1 MDETE
6 YGDLDISWVIESER
20 LSKISQNYLREN
32 MDKIQIHSIYI
43 NIKNHIDKI
52 TSTWH
57 VIDSLCANS
66 VGIKNDIILKLIES
80 NKILQTGNKYKL
92 LDLLVFNIDL
102 DPENIQDFSH
112 SDLIADFSSR
122 FLKSVSVLND
132 IKIPA
137 SIFIFHNL
145 NAIYLIFQEIGNT
158 NITSILK
165 NPNNK
170 LRKTKK
176 VTLIIPDNSVKPRIF
191 Y

>member
-1 MDETE
+1 MQTE
-6 YGDLDISWVIESER
+6 
-20 LSKISQNYLREN
+20 
-32 MDKIQIHSIYI
+32 
-43 NIKNHIDKI
+43 
-52 TSTWH
+52 
-57 VIDSLCANS
+57 
-66 VGIKNDIILKLIES
+66 
-80 NKILQTGNKYKL
+80 NKYKL

-158 NITSILK
+158 NIKSILK